1 MAAASGRGIAAAN
14 AVMAFGILPMLAWL
28 VLLVRS
34 VFRVEVGE
42 FDLSDLMFV
51 GVAGMGAYLVTLVV
65 AGLGA
70 IWAAALQGRAPV
82 RARRLARVLVSVT
95 AGVLLLPWAG
105 VLALVAM
112 RWLE

>member
-1 MAAASGRGIAAAN
+1 MAGANGRRIAAAN
-14 AVMAFGILPMLAWL
+14 TVMAFGILPMLAWL

-34 VFRVEVGE
+34 VLRVEVGE

-51 GVAGMGAYLVTLVV
+51 GVAGMGAYLVTLVI

-70 IWAAALQGRAPV
+70 IWAAALLRGASP

-95 AGVLLLPWAG
+95 AAVLLLPWVG
-105 VLALVAM
+105 VLGLVLLRM
-112 RWLE
+112 FD

>member
-1 MAAASGRGIAAAN
+1 MAATKGRGIAAAN
-14 AVMAFGILPMLAWL
+14 AVMAFGVLPMLAWFG
-28 VLLVRS
+28 LLVRS

-70 IWAAALQGRAPV
+70 IWAAALLRGASV
-82 RARRLARVLVSVT
+82 RARRMARILVTLT
-95 AGVLLLPWAG
+95 AVVLLLPWAG
-105 VLALVAM
+105 VLVLVAL
-112 RWLE
+112 RWFD

>member
-1 MAAASGRGIAAAN
+1 MAATNGRGVAAAN
-14 AVMAFGILPMLAWL
+14 AVMVFGILPMLAWL
-28 VLLVRS
+28 GLLVRS

-70 IWAAALQGRAPV
+70 IWAAALLRRASV
-82 RARRLARVLVSVT
+82 RARRVARVLVSLT
-95 AGVLLLPWAG
+95 AAMLLLPWLG
-105 VLALVAM
+105 VLVLVAL

>member
-1 MAAASGRGIAAAN
+1 MAATNGRRIAAAN
-14 AVMAFGILPMLAWL
+14 AVMAFGILPMLAWF

-51 GVAGMGAYLVTLVV
+51 GVAGMGAYLVTLVI

-70 IWAAALQGRAPV
+70 MWAATLLRGASL

-95 AGVLLLPWAG
+95 AAVLLVPWVG
-105 VLALVAM
+105 VVGLVVLRM
-112 RWLE
+112 FD